1 MSGLVAPRRAQAYGR
16 RTDRKVGERG
26 DKLSLGFA
34 ASLVV
39 TSVLVGAIAGLAAGS
54 SAPLLALVFPL
65 VLIPLALWWRPVL
78 GLYAVFCCA
87 VAIEQFPYGVAAV
100 DFNTGFSDTVARPSL
115 TSTIPAFHGILPGKA
130 SPVEA
135 VLLVVAT
142 FLLLLAVRRR
152 ARFSLD
158 TPICRLLA
166 GLLGLVVGY
175 FMLGLLTG
183 GAFRW
188 ALWEVRPFM
197 YLGLSYVLA
206 RNLLTDPK
214 TVRPL
219 LWIIVI
225 GSTYKA
231 IDGFTIWWS
240 IHASPNRPEAV
251 LAHEESFFFGLYI
264 VATLG
269 MWLFGVKGL
278 LRRVATLFLPIVL
291 LCDMVNSRRTA
302 WFIIFFAIAVMLVV
316 AAVAVPRQRKRII
329 AVGLVA
335 ALAAM
340 VYLPVYWSKNGTLAQ
355 PARAVRSVIAPDA
368 RDEASND
375 YRKAENYNLTMYIKG
390 SHSTGMGFGKRL
402 VYQGVYD
409 LTDDGTKL
417 LAYVPHNGIL
427 YIWLRLGI
435 VGMATFCLLLSQA
448 VIRAAR
454 LARSATDPLVG
465 LLGAVTAAMIFGYAV
480 MGAVDMGFSWFRN
493 AIAIGLLIG
502 AMDGHLRSLE
512 TQPSALA
519 EGAAETAVARG
530 ELVRAR

>member
-1 MSGLVAPRRAQAYGR
+1 MSGLLAQRRAQRSGR
-16 RTDRKVGERG
+16 HTVRKADERG
-26 DKLSLGFA
+26 DKVSLGFA

-39 TSVLVGAIAGLAAGS
+39 TSVLVGAIAGLAASS

-78 GLYAVFCCA
+78 GLYAVFFCA
-87 VAIEQFPYGVAAV
+87 VAIEQFPYAVDAV
-100 DFNTGFSDTVARPSL
+100 DFNTGYSDTVARPSL
-115 TSTIPAFHGILPGKA
+115 TSTIPVFHGILPAKA

-142 FLLLLAVRRR
+142 FLLLQAVRRR

-158 TPICRLLA
+158 TPISRLLA

-183 GAFRW
+183 GSFRW
-188 ALWEVRPFM
+188 ALWEMRPFM
-197 YLGLSYVLA
+197 YLGLSYLLA

-219 LWIIVI
+219 LWIIVV

-231 IDGFTIWWS
+231 FDGFTIWWS

-340 VYLPVYWSKNGTLAQ
+340 VYLPVFWSKNGTLAQ

-375 YRKAENYNLTMYIKG
+375 YRKAESFNLTMYIKG

-402 VYQGVYD
+402 VYQGMYD
-409 LTDDGTKL
+409 LTGGGTKL

-435 VGMATFCLLLSQA
+435 VGMVTLCLLLSQA

-454 LARSATDPLVG
+454 LARSATDPLAG
-465 LLGAVTAAMIFGYAV
+465 LLGAVTAAVIFGYAV

-493 AIAIGLLIG
+493 AIAIGLLVG
-502 AMDGHLRSLE
+502 AVDGQLRSRE
-512 TQPSALA
+512 TQPSAIA

-530 ELVRAR
+530 ELVAR